1 MSKNQMQDRITEELK
16 KVKETGAITS
26 EKIYEIVRQAV
37 SDAVAEG
44 KGGAEEI
51 RPIVKDALSASV
63 EGLKA
68 VEADVTDNLKAS
80 LEGALDGVRSRK
92 NQTIDAVGKELCDL
106 EKKLVAEKA
115 ELAQSVRDAFLGAK
129 EASETFSD
137 EVRTRIESVSTDI
150 KLDSA
155 ELLGLTRETVKEAVK
170 QAIKAGNDVK
180 ETVTHI
186 TGEATEKALKEG
198 HFRADRVKEIVEK
211 VISGAV
217 EAAEEMGQEVKI
229 VAQGAF
235 AGTQKGIAAVVE
247 SVSDTSKEF
256 LHDDLARTKE
266 DLETIEELFTETVLR
281 VARNS
286 ADTAKNILTELVEH
300 TGKTTSVLREK
311 TGQAAGE
318 IAEKLK
324 ETGKDVTHTTVEAA
338 GKVTSVI
345 AEEALELGKRSVDI
359 ATGAISGMLQGAKDA
374 FDKGKENK

>member
-1 MSKNQMQDRITEELK
+1 MSENQIKSRIAEELRK
-16 KVKETGAITS
+16 AKESGAVTS

-37 SDAVAEG
+37 SDAVAEA

-51 RPIVKDALSASV
+51 RPIVKDAMSASV

-80 LEGALDGVRSRK
+80 LGGALDGVRSRK

-198 HFRADRVKEIVEK
+198 RFRADRMKEIVEK

-217 EAAEEMGQEVKI
+217 EGAEEMGQEVKI

-247 SVSDTSKEF
+247 SVSDSSKEF
-256 LHDDLARTKE
+256 LQDDLARTKE
-266 DLETIEELFTETVLR
+266 DLETIEELFSETVLR

-286 ADTAKNILTELVEH
+286 GDTAKNILTELVEH
-300 TGKTTSVLREK
+300 TGKTASVLREK
-311 TGQAAGE
+311 TVQAAGE
-318 IAEKLK
+318 VAERLK
-324 ETGKDVTHTTVEAA
+324 TAGKEVTQTTVEAA
-338 GKVTSVI
+338 GKVTSII
-345 AEEALELGKRSVDI
+345 AEEAKVLGKRSMDV

-374 FDKGKENK
+374 FDKGKENR